1 MIKQACDD
9 IMTAFMKLCEQVG
22 CPFALEKTEWATVRI
37 VFLGTLL
44 DGERWCLC
52 IPNEKRTKA
61 LSQIRLMMSKRS
73 ATIKQIQ
80 ALTGILNFLNR
91 AMVPGRVFTRRM
103 YSKLKT
109 TDKLAGVLNSTIM

>member
-1 MIKQACDD
+1 M
-9 IMTAFMKLCEQVG
+9 
-22 CPFALEKTEWATVRI
+22 ALEKTEWATVRI

-109 TDKLAGVLNSTIM
+109 KDKLAGVLNSTIM